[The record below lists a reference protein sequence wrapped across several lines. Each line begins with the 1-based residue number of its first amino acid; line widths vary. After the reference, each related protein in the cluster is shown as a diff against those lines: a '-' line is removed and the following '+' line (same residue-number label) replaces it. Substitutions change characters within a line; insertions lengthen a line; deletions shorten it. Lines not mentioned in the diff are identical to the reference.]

1 MGVSSCFDSE
11 QDPGLPEALTSMPP
25 TCGDCCCPKDCLT
38 EQCGCKCGETICS
51 LGAFFFVAACGF
63 WVVGELVG
71 VLPTGVYHKFNLFW
85 FHLAFVFMI
94 FGALYAFYV
103 RGKSAFA
110 REAED
115 EEDADKDAPETA
127 PTPYVMLA
135 AEP

>member
-1 MGVSSCFDSE
+1 MGTHGNTDNNGSSSLNSE
-11 QDPGLPEALTSMPP
+11 QG
-25 TCGDCCCPKDCLT
+25 CCPEDCLT
-38 EQCGCKCGETICS
+38 EQCGCKCGETCCS
-51 LGAFFFVAACGF
+51 LGAFFFLAACGF
-63 WVVGELVG
+63 WVVGEMFG

-94 FGALYAFYV
+94 VGALYAFYV

-115 EEDADKDAPETA
+115 EEVADEDAPEKA